1 MDVRTQF
8 HTDLVRLARDT
19 ETLGVLV
26 ADAIEASLRQLMA
39 GDRGGAERLIEHD
52 SDLNGRRYAIEREA
66 LTLIATQQPVARD
79 MRRVAAL
86 IDIAGELERIGDYAK
101 GISEI
106 QLKLDA
112 PMSPQVQ
119 SLLHEMAQLSAG
131 MLRRSMVALDGLDVD
146 EARRLIAEDD
156 RVDDLFKQVFSHVMQ
171 WEGRGEA
178 VLERANYVLWMA
190 HNLERTA
197 DRVTN
202 ICERILFTT
211 TGELG
216 GPHAG

>member
-8 HTDLVRLARDT
+8 HTDLARLARDT
-19 ETLGVLV
+19 ETLGVMV
-26 ADAIEASLRQLMA
+26 ADAIEASVRLLMA
-39 GDRGGAERLIEHD
+39 GDRAGAERLIAYD
-52 SDLNGRRYAIEREA
+52 VDLNGRRYSVEREA
-66 LTLIATQQPVARD
+66 LMLIATQQPVARD

-86 IDIAGELERIGDYAK
+86 IDIVGELERIGDYAK

-106 QLKLDA
+106 QLKLVE
-112 PMSPQVQ
+112 PVSPQVQ
-119 SLLHEMAQLSAG
+119 ELLRRMAHLASD
-131 MLRRSMVALDGLDVD
+131 MLRRSMTACDNLDVD
-146 EARRLIAEDD
+146 AARALIREDD
-156 RVDDLFKQVFSHVMQ
+156 AVDDLFNQVFSHVMQ
-171 WEGRGEA
+171 WQDRGES

-202 ICERILFTT
+202 ICERVIFTA

-216 GPHAG
+216 SARAG